1 MVMENNRDVEGEGVA
16 RLPVGKPHLHA
27 AIVFGSAASH
37 PARRPASVRATCEAI
52 GLARSTY
59 YYQSHRSSGAIAL
72 EQKIVQRL
80 LELRESYPNDGYR
93 RMTRHLQLEGLHVNR
108 KRIARLMQLHNLS
121 VRTPQQDSGVF
132 HYRRQLTTAGSPRE
146 NVHPTAADQVWVS
159 DLAYVHIASGLI
171 YTAGIIDMWSREV
184 VGYAASTHIN
194 PRLPALALHS
204 AVRAR
209 RPALGCIHHSTYGI
223 QYLMRGYR
231 ELLRKYGL
239 IPVVNEAAEAP
250 MVGAPL
256 CTPPGLVRK
265 IVDVPGYKSW
275 DEVVARTAEFVGAL
289 YSQERIEAILGARF
303 KSDSSEG
310 PGAVSLS
317 RGGMA

>member
-1 MVMENNRDVEGEGVA
+1 MESNMDADNKGRS
-16 RLPVGKPHLHA
+16 LQNGKPHLHA
-27 AIVFGSAASH
+27 AIVFGSAAAH

-59 YYQSHRSSGAIAL
+59 YYQSHRSSEAIAL
-72 EQKIVQRL
+72 EQRIVQRL
-80 LELRESYPNDGYR
+80 LELREEHPNDGYR
-93 RMTRHLQLEGLHVNR
+93 RMTRQLQLEGLHVNR

-121 VRTPQQDSGVF
+121 VRVVQPDIGTLRHRRSPPTATLPRDGV
-132 HYRRQLTTAGSPRE
+132 Q
-146 NVHPTAADQVWVS
+146 PTAANQAWIS

-171 YTAGIIDMWSREV
+171 YTAAILDLWSREV

-231 ELLRKYGL
+231 ELLRQYGL
-239 IPVVNEAAEAP
+239 IPVANEVAEP
-250 MVGAPL
+250 PLLRDPL
-256 CTPPGLVRK
+256 CSSPEPPRQIIEL
-265 IVDVPGYKSW
+265 PGYATW
-275 DEVVARTAEFVGAL
+275 DDVVARSGEFVREL
-289 YSQERIEAILGARF
+289 YSPERIEGISERATQERAQGAAER
-303 KSDSSEG
+303 
-310 PGAVSLS
+310 
-317 RGGMA
+317 R

>member
-1 MVMENNRDVEGEGVA
+1 MEKNMDAENEDGSLQNR
-16 RLPVGKPHLHA
+16 KSHLHA
-27 AIVFGSAASH
+27 AIVFGSAAAH

-59 YYQSHRSSGAIAL
+59 YYQSHRSSEAIAL
-72 EQKIVQRL
+72 EQRIVQRL
-80 LELRESYPNDGYR
+80 LELREEHPNDGYR
-93 RMTRHLQLEGLHVNR
+93 RMTRQLQLEGLHVNR

-121 VRTPQQDSGVF
+121 VRVVQPDMGMLRQ
-132 HYRRQLTTAGSPRE
+132 RRVLTTATAPRE
-146 NVHPTAADQVWVS
+146 NVQPAAANQVWIS

-171 YTAGIIDMWSREV
+171 YTAAILDVWSREV

-231 ELLRKYGL
+231 ELLRQYGL
-239 IPVVNEAAEAP
+239 IPVANEATEP
-250 MVGAPL
+250 PVLGGPL
-256 CTPPGLVRK
+256 CSAPGPVRQ
-265 IVDVPGYKSW
+265 IVDLPGYATW
-275 DEVVARTAEFVGAL
+275 DEVAARSAEFIREL
-289 YSQERIEAILGARF
+289 YSPERIEGILSAQARNGGR
-303 KSDSSEG
+303 ER
-310 PGAVSLS
+310 
-317 RGGMA
+317 RGEVESGR

>member
-1 MVMENNRDVEGEGVA
+1 MDEGSEPRTA
-16 RLPVGKPHLHA
+16 PHKN
-27 AIVFGSAASH
+27 AIVFGSAVSH

-59 YYQSHRSSGAIAL
+59 YYQSYRSCEAIAF

-80 LELRESYPNDGYR
+80 LELREAHPNDGYR
-93 RMTRHLQLEGLHVNR
+93 RMTKQLQTEGFHVNR

-121 VRTPQQDSGVF
+121 MRLSHCDGGSVR
-132 HYRRQLTTAGSPRE
+132 YRRTLSPSAPTRE
-146 NVHPTAADQVWVS
+146 NTAATTPSQVWIS

-171 YTAGIIDMWSREV
+171 YTAAIIDVGSKEV

-209 RPALGCIHHSTYGI
+209 RPTLGCIHHSTYGM

-231 ELLRKYGL
+231 ELLRQYGL
-239 IPVVNEAAEAP
+239 IPVSTETPEPPTLGAAVCASSSGP
-250 MVGAPL
+250 A
-256 CTPPGLVRK
+256 RQ
-265 IVDVPGYKSW
+265 IVDVPGYATW
-275 DEVVARTAEFVGAL
+275 EEVVERSGEFILTL
-289 YSQERIEAILGARF
+289 YSPDRIEAIRSAHCRNVKGERF
-303 KSDSSEG
+303 G
-310 PGAVSLS
+310 V
-317 RGGMA
+317 